1 MAKGFEIGE
10 CFIGY
15 IYNSDGKHCGKIY
28 LDKSPQN
35 IATFIARGLSVSRIE
50 ITDIADNMEITTFG
64 NFLDWCSNKE
74 YMSELLKYLIPMQM
88 GAVNPLD
95 NEIIYTFGSTDA
107 QSEDERND

>member
-1 MAKGFEIGE
+1 MVYIFSFLIYSIIYGNAILKYNLIVVKIMIRKGVDVFMAKGFEIGE

-50 ITDIADNMEITTFG
+50 ITDIAD
-64 NFLDWCSNKE
+64 
-74 YMSELLKYLIPMQM
+74 
-88 GAVNPLD
+88 
-95 NEIIYTFGSTDA
+95 
-107 QSEDERND
+107 R